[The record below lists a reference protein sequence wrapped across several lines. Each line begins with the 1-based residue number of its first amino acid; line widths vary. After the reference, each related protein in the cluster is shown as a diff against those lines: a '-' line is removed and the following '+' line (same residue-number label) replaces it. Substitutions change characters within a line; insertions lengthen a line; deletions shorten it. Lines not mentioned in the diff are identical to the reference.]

1 MARLKLA
8 TTWLGGCS
16 GCHMSFLDLDE
27 WLLELAARAD
37 LVYSPIIDSKE
48 FPDGVDVTL
57 IEGAVAN
64 EDHEHHVRLIRA
76 RSRVLVSFGDCA
88 VTGNVTAC
96 RNSCENLEA
105 VLRRSYL
112 ELATV
117 HPGVPAE
124 AGVLPQLVER
134 VRPVHQVVPVEYY
147 VPGCPPPAGHIR
159 AVLEALLAG
168 QEPQLEGRQI
178 KFG

>member
-1 MARLKLA
+1 
-8 TTWLGGCS
+8 
-16 GCHMSFLDLDE
+16 MSFLDLDE
-27 WLLELAARAD
+27 WLLDLAATAD
-37 LVYSPIIDSKE
+37 IVYSPFLDTKH
-48 FPDGVDVTL
+48 FPDGVDITL

-64 EDHEHHVRLIRA
+64 DDHEQHVRLVRA

-96 RNSCENLEA
+96 RNALGGKDM

-117 HPGVPAE
+117 NPMIPADPGT
-124 AGVLPQLVER
+124 LPGLVDR
-134 VRPVHQVVPVEYY
+134 VQPVHQVVPVEFYL
-147 VPGCPPPAGHIR
+147 PGCPPPAGHIR

-168 QEPQLEGRQI
+168 HAPHLEPGQI

>member
-27 WLLELAARAD
+27 WLLELATRAD
-37 LVYSPIIDSKE
+37 LVYSPIIDTKE
-48 FPDGVDVTL
+48 FPEGVDVTL

-64 EDHEHHVRLIRA
+64 EDHEHHIRLIRE

-88 VTGNVTAC
+88 VTGNVTAV
-96 RNSCENLEA
+96 RNNIGTAEN

-112 ELATV
+112 ELVTV
-117 HPGVPAE
+117 HPAIPAD
-124 AGVLPQLVER
+124 AGVLPPLVDK

-147 VPGCPPPAGHIR
+147 LPGCPPPANHIR

-168 QEPQLEGRQI
+168 EEPHLEGRQI